1 MMQYN
6 ISLGNREENKKRF
19 TQVLSKILGVVK
31 VFDDDEFIIIIY
43 TYTLKVDKLI
53 RIPWRL
59 EAKIILSNIVTFVI
73 IT

>member
-1 MMQYN
+1 MQYN
-6 ISLGNREENKKRF
+6 ISLENREENKNI
-19 TQVLSKILGVVK
+19 LSKFLGVVK